1 MRTPETLIKQ
11 PSLVP
16 RRDRAWPLGLLIIV
30 GAVLVWSWIGA
41 TDRMTWWLEA
51 FPALIGVPVLAAT
64 YRRFPLTRLA
74 YVLVAL
80 HVCILLVGAHYTYER
95 VPLFNWVR
103 DHFHLLRND
112 YDKVG
117 HLAQGFIP
125 AILAREVLI
134 RRRVVTGGWWRVFL
148 VMCICMTI
156 SACYELVEWGVAV
169 LEGSGADAFLGTQ
182 GDPFDTQGDML
193 CALIG
198 AATAQLLLA
207 RVHDRE
213 ILQIDDTGGR

>member
-1 MRTPETLIKQ
+1 
-11 PSLVP
+11 
-16 RRDRAWPLGLLIIV
+16 
-30 GAVLVWSWIGA
+30 
-41 TDRMTWWLEA
+41 MTWWLEA
-51 FPALIGVPVLAAT
+51 FPALIGIPILAAT
-64 YRRFPLTRLA
+64 YRLFPLTRLA
-74 YVLVAL
+74 YILVAV

-95 VPLFNWVR
+95 VPLFNSVR

-134 RRRVVTGGWWRVFL
+134 RRRVVTGGWWRVFF

-169 LEGSGADAFLGTQ
+169 MEGSGANAFLGTQ

-213 ILQIDDTGGR
+213 ILRIDNTDGR